1 MEIDL
6 KSIPDLKEK
15 LKEERESLEEKYKQK
30 EEERSK
36 FESYKLYEAEDEVLK
51 NMIREAAKE
60 KIIEIDAEMEELDER
75 RGEIVEKEVSLISEE
90 RMLRLQ
96 VDDIMRNIS
105 NINSELRKRKYIT
118 KIRQFEELISKSKI
132 AGASE
137 EVITLLNKQYEELI
151 KERDEKQKVL
161 DELKYEGSIIFD
173 SSKKK
178 PGEKEAITTDEIEI
192 PTIEEQP
199 IPVVELSEP
208 NVDEQT
214 DENEEYHEQ
223 NVSIVPVY
231 PKEQHLDVIPHDEDT
246 EENID
251 EAAHLL
257 DDLNKVPTENLP
269 EENNQTNENHPNN
282 KHSFVETMKAGYEAV
297 KEKMID
303 IKEESIEK
311 MKKRVNSIKFIPNW
325 LKETGTGVLTFG
337 IVAISYLMA
346 SPYITNLVA
355 PVIGAS
361 STLGKNR

>member
-6 KSIPDLKEK
+6 KSIPDLIEK

-178 PGEKEAITTDEIEI
+178 TGEKEEITTDEIEI

-199 IPVVELSEP
+199 IPVVELP
-208 NVDEQT
+208 
-214 DENEEYHEQ
+214 
-223 NVSIVPVY
+223 
-231 PKEQHLDVIPHDEDT
+231 
-246 EENID
+246 
-251 EAAHLL
+251 
-257 DDLNKVPTENLP
+257 
-269 EENNQTNENHPNN
+269 
-282 KHSFVETMKAGYEAV
+282 
-297 KEKMID
+297 
-303 IKEESIEK
+303 
-311 MKKRVNSIKFIPNW
+311 
-325 LKETGTGVLTFG
+325 
-337 IVAISYLMA
+337 
-346 SPYITNLVA
+346 
-355 PVIGAS
+355 
-361 STLGKNR
+361 